1 MQRLSSFQC
10 GDLSFSSDYDS
21 GNASRVEQVDEHEFA
36 LWTACDAEGTPFEK
50 GYRTWFGFAVRGAA
64 KGRQLTFY
72 IHNMNAQGK
81 LIRQGMCPSVRV
93 LPSRPTWT
101 RIPLQTTYT
110 GCKEEDNF
118 VLRFRHKMDGEP
130 DETTYFAFCFPHGYA
145 DNIARLAWLDSVFGL
160 PPATIHP
167 PSATDTAAPAAVT
180 PAAAEAAEAAE
191 VVKATGDK
199 ATGSLDSGRSSSA
212 GSSSSGAASSS
223 GGGGDGASAATT
235 STAWKRAG
243 VAHGVSVG
251 CSSPIEAELKAPPGV
266 YDAALAAAASAADGA
281 ASVHCA
287 EIAVA
292 AVQAAAS
299 VAPPYRPGGVYYHR
313 ELLTR
318 SLEGRRIDLITL
330 SGSNGMLGRT
340 EEPLRQTGLMPEG
353 GSRARSFGTKPVFM
367 LTARVHPGETPASHV
382 FDGFVNFLLREHD
395 PRARALRERFVFKLI
410 PMINPDGV
418 YRGHYRA
425 DTRGA
430 NLNRCY
436 LACPFETHPSVN
448 AIAALVRHLHAKG
461 VLSFYIDTHGHA
473 TKRGCFIFGNA
484 LPETERMVDNV
495 LYAKLVGAN
504 CRWFDFG
511 GCVFTERNMY
521 GRDKRDGLSKEGSG
535 RVAVYKMTGL
545 THVYTLEC
553 NYNMGR
559 TVTRLQPPHI
569 PKGIDKGALSPPP
582 PPLKSVAPKYTPDS
596 WRDVGK
602 ALALAALDLLG
613 VNPCSRLGPP
623 NGGGMAKLRGIVT
636 QWVLTQAKKESKR
649 AAARAARRGDDE
661 DEDDDGEEEDEEDA
675 EPELRGEEEAG
686 LSDREEGIEMDDE
699 DAGERVT
706 RMQDVV
712 DALLAKSH
720 DAATAMDAT
729 AAATEAT
736 FHVAAD
742 AEEEEPSTAAAALGA
757 ATLQPSPARLGRSLV
772 RHAGGRSGPIHVP
785 YDEVTKSPP
794 ATALND
800 GRLAPPPKLVAP
812 APAAYAPVS
821 LLAAATAALAAPRTR
836 PPPDLDEAD
845 ETDNDETLTERT
857 HTLTDNGAIVGA
869 VSQGVGALRLAG
881 TGNELAARAG
891 RSAAFGAPGARPA
904 PSTFALAPSG
914 STIASG
920 RAGAGGACSVG
931 SELHSRYVAPAAI
944 GACSVGSAAAAV
956 CYSAGFAAGAAAAS
970 RMSTQFILTG
980 GAMSASGCT
989 STSALSDT
997 PTPRSGSGGA
1007 GPTLLPLSGSRRTGG
1022 GFGAPHAPHAARP
1035 NALQPLRVGR
1045 SGSASRDRGTK
1056 GLQ

>member
-1 MQRLSSFQC
+1 MERLSSFQC

-130 DETTYFAFCFPHGYA
+130 DETTYFAFCFPHG
-145 DNIARLAWLDSVFGL
+145 
-160 PPATIHP
+160 
-167 PSATDTAAPAAVT
+167 
-180 PAAAEAAEAAE
+180 
-191 VVKATGDK
+191 
-199 ATGSLDSGRSSSA
+199 
-212 GSSSSGAASSS
+212 
-223 GGGGDGASAATT
+223 
-235 STAWKRAG
+235 
-243 VAHGVSVG
+243 
-251 CSSPIEAELKAPPGV
+251 SPIEAELKAPPGV

-281 ASVHCA
+281 ASVHCS

-330 SGSNGMLGRT
+330 SGTNGMLGRT

-353 GSRARSFGTKPVFM
+353 GSRARSFGAKPVFM

-473 TKRGCFIFGNA
+473 TKRGCFLFGNA

-602 ALALAALDLLG
+602 ALALAALDMLG
-613 VNPCSRLGPP
+613 C
-623 NGGGMAKLRGIVT
+623 
-636 QWVLTQAKKESKR
+636 QE
-649 AAARAARRGDDE
+649 
-661 DEDDDGEEEDEEDA
+661 
-675 EPELRGEEEAG
+675 
-686 LSDREEGIEMDDE
+686 
-699 DAGERVT
+699 
-706 RMQDVV
+706 
-712 DALLAKSH
+712 
-720 DAATAMDAT
+720 
-729 AAATEAT
+729 
-736 FHVAAD
+736 
-742 AEEEEPSTAAAALGA
+742 
-757 ATLQPSPARLGRSLV
+757 
-772 RHAGGRSGPIHVP
+772 RSGR
-785 YDEVTKSPP
+785 
-794 ATALND
+794 
-800 GRLAPPPKLVAP
+800 GR
-812 APAAYAPVS
+812 
-821 LLAAATAALAAPRTR
+821 
-836 PPPDLDEAD
+836 
-845 ETDNDETLTERT
+845 
-857 HTLTDNGAIVGA
+857 
-869 VSQGVGALRLAG
+869 
-881 TGNELAARAG
+881 
-891 RSAAFGAPGARPA
+891 
-904 PSTFALAPSG
+904 
-914 STIASG
+914 
-920 RAGAGGACSVG
+920 
-931 SELHSRYVAPAAI
+931 
-944 GACSVGSAAAAV
+944 
-956 CYSAGFAAGAAAAS
+956 
-970 RMSTQFILTG
+970 
-980 GAMSASGCT
+980 
-989 STSALSDT
+989 
-997 PTPRSGSGGA
+997 
-1007 GPTLLPLSGSRRTGG
+1007 
-1022 GFGAPHAPHAARP
+1022 
-1035 NALQPLRVGR
+1035 
-1045 SGSASRDRGTK
+1045 
-1056 GLQ
+1056 

>member
-1 MQRLSSFQC
+1 MERLSSFQC

-167 PSATDTAAPAAVT
+167 PSATDSALPAAVT
-180 PAAAEAAEAAE
+180 PAAPDAAEAAEA
-191 VVKATGDK
+191 VKATGDK

-223 GGGGDGASAATT
+223 SAGGGSGDGASAAT
-235 STAWKRAG
+235 SAWKRAG

-251 CSSPIEAELKAPPGV
+251 RSSPIEAELKAPPGV

-281 ASVHCA
+281 ASVHCS

-330 SGSNGMLGRT
+330 SGTNGMLGRT

-353 GSRARSFGTKPVFM
+353 GSRARSFGAKPVFM

-473 TKRGCFIFGNA
+473 TKRGCFLFGNA

-602 ALALAALDLLG
+602 ALALAALDMLG

-623 NGGGMAKLRGIVT
+623 NAGGMAKLRGIVT

-649 AAARAARRGDDE
+649 AAARAARRGDDD
-661 DEDDDGEEEDEEDA
+661 DEDDDGEEEDEEEA

-699 DAGERVT
+699 DAGGRVT

-712 DALLAKSH
+712 DALLSTSH
-720 DAATAMDAT
+720 DAASARD
-729 AAATEAT
+729 AAAAAAEAT
-736 FHVAAD
+736 FHVAAG
-742 AEEEEPSTAAAALGA
+742 AEDEEPSAAAAALGA
-757 ATLQPSPARLGRSLV
+757 ATLQPSPARLGRTLV

-785 YDEVTKSPP
+785 YEEVTKSPP

-800 GRLAPPPKLVAP
+800 GRSAPPPKLVAP
-812 APAAYAPVS
+812 APAAYAPAS
-821 LLAAATAALAAPRTR
+821 LLATAALAALAAPRTR

-845 ETDNDETLTERT
+845 ETDY
-857 HTLTDNGAIVGA
+857 GAIVSA
-869 VSQGVGALRLAG
+869 ASQGVGTLRLAG

-891 RSAAFGAPGARPA
+891 RYAAFGARPA

-914 STIASG
+914 AAMSSG
-920 RAGAGGACSVG
+920 RAGAAAAGGGSVG
-931 SELHSRYVAPAAI
+931 SAVI
-944 GACSVGSAAAAV
+944 GSAVMGSAAAAV

-970 RMSTQFILTG
+970 RMSTQFITDSSRMSTQFLLTG
-980 GAMSASGCT
+980 GAVSASGCT

-997 PTPRSGSGGA
+997 PTPRTGSGGA
-1007 GPTLLPLSGSRRTGG
+1007 GPTLQPLSGSRRTGG
-1022 GFGAPHAPHAARP
+1022 GFGALHAPPHAARP
-1035 NALQPLRVGR
+1035 TALQPLRVGR
-1045 SGSASRDRGTK
+1045 SGSASRDRER